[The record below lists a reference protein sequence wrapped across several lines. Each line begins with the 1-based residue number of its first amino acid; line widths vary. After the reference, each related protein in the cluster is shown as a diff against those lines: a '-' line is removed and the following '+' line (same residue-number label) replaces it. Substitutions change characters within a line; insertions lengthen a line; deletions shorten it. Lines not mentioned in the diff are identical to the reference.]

1 MLEFSIITISSFVT
15 ILDET
20 VKTISQQVFKKD
32 VKKFLP
38 LLSVIFGIGLGII
51 GFYTPGVDMG
61 NNLVEAVFI
70 GLAAGSAATGVHQI
84 TKQLNKKDTPEV
96 QLNPFDLSQFIKD
109 QTEVTDEEDEANPY
123 GVSTV
128 LLNTTVTE
136 KPVEEEKKETE
147 EK

>member
-61 NNLVEAVFI
+61 NNLVEAIFI
-70 GLAAGSAATGVHQI
+70 GLSAGSAATGVNQI

-109 QTEVTDEEDEANPY
+109 QTEVTDEDANNPY

-128 LLNTTVTE
+128 LLNATATE
-136 KPVEEEKKETE
+136 EPVEEEKKETE
-147 EK
+147 

>member
-61 NNLVEAVFI
+61 NNLVEAIFI

-84 TKQLNKKDTPEV
+84 SKQLNKKDTPDT

-109 QTEVTDEEDEANPY
+109 QTEVTEEDANNPY

-128 LLNTTVTE
+128 LLNTVATE
-136 KPVEEEKKETE
+136 EPVEEEKKETE
-147 EK
+147 

>member
-61 NNLVEAVFI
+61 NNLVEAIFI
-70 GLAAGSAATGVHQI
+70 GLSAGSAATGVNQI

-109 QTEVTDEEDEANPY
+109 QTEVTEKDANNPY

-128 LLNTTVTE
+128 LLNATATE
-136 KPVEEEKKETE
+136 EPVEEEKKETE
-147 EK
+147 

>member
-70 GLAAGSAATGVHQI
+70 GLAAGSAATGVNQI
-84 TKQLNKKDTPEV
+84 TKQLNKKDTPDV

-109 QTEVTDEEDEANPY
+109 QTEVTEEDVNNPY

-128 LLNTTVTE
+128 LLNTTATE
-136 KPVEEEKKETE
+136 EPVEEEKKETE
-147 EK
+147 

>member
-61 NNLVEAVFI
+61 NNLVEAIFI
-70 GLAAGSAATGVHQI
+70 GLSAGSAATGVNQI
-84 TKQLNKKDTPEV
+84 TKQLNKKDTPDV

-109 QTEVTDEEDEANPY
+109 QTEVTEKDANNPY

-128 LLNTTVTE
+128 LLNATATE
-136 KPVEEEKKETE
+136 EPVEEEKKETE
-147 EK
+147 

>member
-84 TKQLNKKDTPEV
+84 SKQLNKKDTPDT

-109 QTEVTDEEDEANPY
+109 QTEVTEEDANNPY

-128 LLNTTVTE
+128 LLNTVATE
-136 KPVEEEKKETE
+136 EPVEEEKKETE
-147 EK
+147 

>member
-84 TKQLNKKDTPEV
+84 SKQLNKKDTPDT

-109 QTEVTDEEDEANPY
+109 QTEVTDEDANNPY

-128 LLNTTVTE
+128 LLNTVATE
-136 KPVEEEKKETE
+136 EPVEEEEKETE
-147 EK
+147 

>member
-84 TKQLNKKDTPEV
+84 SKQLNKKDTPDT

-109 QTEVTDEEDEANPY
+109 QTEVTEEDANNPY

-128 LLNTTVTE
+128 LLNATATE
-136 KPVEEEKKETE
+136 EPVEEEKKETE
-147 EK
+147 